1 MVERG
6 ATDAGSDNRIII
18 VGGGMAGSLLALVLG
33 RAGHAVSLIDLRR
46 DPPSDFRNEKLGIDQ
61 IAHLDAL
68 GVLSCFEEACW
79 GEAASAVADAPRPPL
94 KDCGAR
100 YDRWIA
106 RIRAAL
112 PPTVTFVQGKVD
124 EIETSEDRQTVILT
138 TGERLEGRLVA
149 LATGRGERLRA
160 GLGVERRTFSERHSL
175 CLGFSVAVPEGRT
188 IEARIFHGRFG
199 DRIAYATVFP
209 MLGEIRVNVFSYR
222 ELDDP
227 WMGRI
232 RADPVGVLSETLPDL
247 APVLSGLPVVRKL
260 EARSTD
266 LYAVRG
272 QVRPGVVLLGDAF
285 HAPCPASGTGMT
297 RILNDVDRLAT
308 LHIPQWLATPGM
320 GRGKIAAFYAD
331 AEKRRVDAASV
342 KRSLRGRAVATS
354 QSPYWRVRRS
364 LYLLKRSLLPDR
376 TAAGSAAVW
385 SDAATA

>member
-1 MVERG
+1 
-6 ATDAGSDNRIII
+6 
-18 VGGGMAGSLLALVLG
+18 
-33 RAGHAVSLIDLRR
+33 
-46 DPPSDFRNEKLGIDQ
+46 
-61 IAHLDAL
+61 
-68 GVLSCFEEACW
+68 
-79 GEAASAVADAPRPPL
+79 
-94 KDCGAR
+94 
-100 YDRWIA
+100 
-106 RIRAAL
+106 
-112 PPTVTFVQGKVD
+112 
-124 EIETSEDRQTVILT
+124 
-138 TGERLEGRLVA
+138 
-149 LATGRGERLRA
+149 
-160 GLGVERRTFSERHSL
+160 
-175 CLGFSVAVPEGRT
+175 
-188 IEARIFHGRFG
+188 
-199 DRIAYATVFP
+199 
-209 MLGEIRVNVFSYR
+209 
-222 ELDDP
+222 
-227 WMGRI
+227 
-232 RADPVGVLSETLPDL
+232 
-247 APVLSGLPVVRKL
+247 VVRKL

>member
-1 MVERG
+1 MIERG
-6 ATDAGSDNRIII
+6 STDAASDDRILI

-79 GEAASAVADAPRPPL
+79 GEDASRAADAPRPPL

-106 RIRAAL
+106 RIRAVL
-112 PPTVTFVQGKVD
+112 PPTVSFVEGKVD
-124 EIETSEDRQTVILT
+124 EIETSDDRQTVILT
-138 TGERLEGRLVA
+138 TGERLNGRLVA

-175 CLGFSVAVPEGRT
+175 CLGFSVAVPAHRR
-188 IEARIFHGRFG
+188 IEARICHGRFG

-222 ELDDP
+222 DLNDP
-227 WMGRI
+227 WVGRM

-247 APVLSGLPVVRKL
+247 APILAGLDLVRKL

-266 LYAVRG
+266 LYGVRG

-297 RILNDVDRLAT
+297 RILNDVDRLAN
-308 LHIPQWLATPGM
+308 LHIPKWMATPGM

-331 AEKRRVDAASV
+331 PEKRRVDAASV
-342 KRSLRGRAVATS
+342 KRSLRGRATATS

-364 LYLLKRSLLPDR
+364 LCQLKRSLLPDR
-376 TAAGSAAVW
+376 TAVQ
-385 SDAATA
+385 ATAWPQGAPG